1 MGRRRLIQKWVPW
14 IFDTLDRMGQPNK
27 IKMKDYFPCHEFLV
41 LSGQRADLPITLDVF
56 DKIHRH
62 KNELNPIRAKLGI
75 PVHIT
80 SGYRPVWWEKVRDR
94 NGMSEHTYK
103 GDGAVDL
110 VCLDMRKLL
119 MELSKSGY
127 TRIVF
132 YPVKNFIHC
141 DYKFPER
148 GKRFF
153 VGPEWKEKKLKE
165 LIKLIQ

>member
-1 MGRRRLIQKWVPW
+1 MI
-14 IFDTLDRMGQPNK
+14 
-27 IKMKDYFPCHEFLV
+27 
-41 LSGQRADLPITLDVF
+41 LSGQFADIALSVQVA
-56 DKIHRH
+56 DKINKHIF
-62 KNELNPIRAKLGI
+62 ELNPIRHKIGLAIKL
-75 PVHIT
+75 T
-80 SGYRPVWWEKVRDR
+80 SGYRPVWWEKVRER

-119 MELSKSGY
+119 MELSKSEY